1 MQETNLLTTTNP
13 QPFQRFQFN
22 WQSSWPVR
30 SEVYLASYY
39 LAFGVLFTLNFLVD
53 QDLSPLVHD
62 AEPTGYTGN
71 SRQ

>member
-1 MQETNLLTTTNP
+1 
-13 QPFQRFQFN
+13 
-22 WQSSWPVR
+22 
-30 SEVYLASYY
+30 
-39 LAFGVLFTLNFLVD
+39 VLFTLNFLVD